1 MRRERTQFCFLVEEI
16 IKGIF
21 NQRKRENKG
30 SEHSGAG
37 AALQSQAKTCPTLS
51 THRPPEGAA
60 LPQRNVRAQEEMSD
74 LRGPGRLAS
83 PRWEPIYTAGEAL
96 PPRAQRRNETQSKS
110 VHHETEV
117 AHLISNEASHSQ
129 VREDA
134 TQPPLTHSARLWA
147 KVGICLAF
155 QLCR

>member
-1 MRRERTQFCFLVEEI
+1 MELVQPCKARPRPAQHCLPTALLKEPPCPR
-16 IKGIF
+16 GT
-21 NQRKRENKG
+21 
-30 SEHSGAG
+30 SG
-37 AALQSQAKTCPTLS
+37 
-51 THRPPEGAA
+51 
-60 LPQRNVRAQEEMSD
+60 AQEEMSD
-74 LRGPGRLAS
+74 SRGPGRLTS
-83 PRWEPIYTAGEAL
+83 LRWEPIYTAGEAL